1 MSRTTLGVT
10 LALVFLICLLT
21 LAPARLVNALLPGD
35 RVIMQGYTGT
45 VWQGAA
51 SRTLVRADSGYIH
64 LGEVHWSLRPLS
76 LLTLSP
82 RFTVE
87 STWGRQSIKTNVR
100 ITGSESL
107 DFTELDVRIPVKL
120 LQQFL
125 PIAIAGEL
133 SVQAEKLHLDR
144 GIPRSAEGR
153 VIWRDAAW
161 GSAQGTVLLGSY
173 AMDFLQSP
181 GEALIGKIIT
191 IAGPVSA
198 EGRAELQGKHYI
210 LDALVSSD
218 IGLNIQLEQALS
230 LVAQPVGQGW
240 RIQFDGQL

>member
-1 MSRTTLGVT
+1 
-10 LALVFLICLLT
+10 
-21 LAPARLVNALLPGD
+21 
-35 RVIMQGYTGT
+35 MQGYTGT

-51 SRTLVRADSGYIH
+51 SRALVGTDSGYIH
-64 LGEVHWSLRPLS
+64 LGKVHWSLRPLS

-82 RFTVE
+82 GFTIE

-120 LQQFL
+120 LRQFL

-133 SVQAEKLHLDR
+133 SVQAEKLHLEH
-144 GIPRSAEGR
+144 GLPSSGEGR

-161 GSAQGTVLLGSY
+161 DSAQGTVLLGSY

-198 EGRAELQGKHYI
+198 DGHAELQGKHYI
-210 LDALVSSD
+210 LDTLISSD
-218 IGLNIQLEQALS
+218 TGLNIQLEQALS
-230 LVAQPVGQGW
+230 LVAQPVAQGW